1 MTNKESRKKLKSF
14 LTNKGCLPEDQIN
27 NEANDELVSDE
38 KVLT

>member
-14 LTNKGCLPEDQIN
+14 LTNKGYLSEDQIN